1 MVLQEPYL
9 FHGTIADNI
18 RYGLPDAT
26 FDEVIAAA
34 RAANAHDFIC
44 RLPHGYDTIVGERG
58 HTLSGGERQRISIAR
73 AMLHDPRILILD
85 EATSRVDTETERKI
99 QEAMD
104 RLIAG
109 RTVFAIA
116 HRLSTLRRASRLF
129 VIEDGRPGRV
139 GHPRR
144 AHGQPG
150 QHLPPPGRAATG
162 GATCHLRTPLPA
174 PTRQGKPQKKRSSR
188 WKNRPPPPPSR
199 RAPAG
204 SDVAAPAAE
213 AATAACVSLQ
223 TDGASGQCAG
233 ALLPGPSGGGRLAS
247 RRRRGRGGLRRRPS
261 PWFTRWCAELAIPP
275 AAHRKSWEFAFVPE
289 VLSRMGQLEAGKR
302 GLGFGVGR
310 EPFVSLLASHEV
322 DVVATDLEPTA
333 REAKG
338 WIRSGQHADS
348 VDHMCW
354 EEVCSLE
361 RFREHVSWRPVDMR
375 AIPGDLA
382 DFDFCWSIC
391 SLEHLG
397 TLEAGLEFIRNSIA
411 TLKPGGI
418 AVHPTEFN
426 LSSNDETV
434 ESGPTSIY
442 RRRDM
447 EALKQRLENDGHE
460 VAAFDFTVGDGLLDH
475 YVDIPPYFDEPCLR
489 FLFATFTLTSVAIV
503 VRAGDRGNQR

>member
-1 MVLQEPYL
+1 MPSL
-9 FHGTIADNI
+9 I
-18 RYGLPDAT
+18 RSA
-26 FDEVIAAA
+26 FE
-34 RAANAHDFIC
+34 
-44 RLPHGYDTIVGERG
+44 RLPESVRLDIVRRRHEFRG
-58 HTLSGGERQRISIAR
+58 LGQLKKNHALLALRLAELERQQ
-73 AMLHDPRILILD
+73 
-85 EATSRVDTETERKI
+85 TSEPS
-99 QEAMD
+99 
-104 RLIAG
+104 AG
-109 RTVFAIA
+109 ESVPDSRFPDGV
-116 HRLSTLRRASRLF
+116 RSRLCTQAQLN
-129 VIEDGRPGRV
+129 E
-139 GHPRR
+139 
-144 AHGQPG
+144 
-150 QHLPPPGRAATG
+150 
-162 GATCHLRTPLPA
+162 
-174 PTRQGKPQKKRSSR
+174 
-188 WKNRPPPPPSR
+188 
-199 RAPAG
+199 
-204 SDVAAPAAE
+204 
-213 AATAACVSLQ
+213 
-223 TDGASGQCAG
+223 
-233 ALLPGPSGGGRLAS
+233 
-247 RRRRGRGGLRRRPS
+247 

-418 AVHPTEFN
+418 AVHTTEFN